1 VPFWPGGLEWNP
13 SETMSDLLQ
22 IDELLEELCFK
33 KGISLK
39 CPYWLKLKL

>member
-33 KGISLK
+33 KGIFI
-39 CPYWLKLKL
+39 